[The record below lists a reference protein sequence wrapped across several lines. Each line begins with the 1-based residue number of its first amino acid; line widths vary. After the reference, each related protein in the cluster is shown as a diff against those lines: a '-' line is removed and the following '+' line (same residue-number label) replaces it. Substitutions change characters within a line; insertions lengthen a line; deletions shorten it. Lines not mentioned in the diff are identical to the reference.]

1 MFLLA
6 PDSRGE
12 LISPSCNMRGGGI
25 TEADVVYS
33 TNSYM
38 LLPPDFVL
46 GVRESEMIETYT

>member
-46 GVRESEMIETYT
+46 GVRESEMIEAYT